1 MANNNEQSTFSQLLG
16 RSLVMSIPGMLSGV
30 GQGIAASDPRQP
42 YRGLGVGLA
51 SGIQPMQR
59 FAGSVIDQQ
68 MANEQYEGDTA
79 RAIKRKKAFDIADQE
94 GADQRFD
101 TETERMLRR
110 RKAIKEAES
119 GEIAG
124 EYDAETERMLKRR
137 KAIKEAEEAGADQ
150 QYDTETERMLR
161 RRKRVG
167 EVAREEQAADITANR
182 ELSRQQAAE
191 DAARFRKMRDM
202 TAGINIGMRGLD
214 DQSKMFAAQFAAS
227 QILPSPAMRMSGIQ
241 GARQI
246 FGGQ

>member
-94 GADQRFD
+94 GAEQRFD

-110 RKAIKEAES
+110 RKAIKEAEES
-119 GEIAG
+119 
-124 EYDAETERMLKRR
+124 
-137 KAIKEAEEAGADQ
+137 GADQ
-150 QYDTETERMLR
+150 QYDIETERMLR

-167 EVAREEQAADITANR
+167 EVAREEQAADIEANR
-182 ELSRQQAAE
+182 QLTQQQAAE

>member
-1 MANNNEQSTFSQLLG
+1 MAQNTEQSTFSQLLG
-16 RSLVMSIPGMLSGV
+16 RSLLMAIPGMLSGV

-94 GADQRFD
+94 GAEQRFD

-110 RKAIKEAES
+110 RKAIKEAE
-119 GEIAG
+119 
-124 EYDAETERMLKRR
+124 
-137 KAIKEAEEAGADQ
+137 EAGADQ
-150 QYDTETERMLR
+150 QYDIETERMLR

-167 EVAREEQAADITANR
+167 EVAREEQAADIEANR
-182 ELSRQQAAE
+182 QLTQQQAAE